1 MTKEQTGIP
10 YSSMALAKEVAE
22 VVWPWPY
29 QYLRPIIM
37 GMTFCGCVPHEHA
50 QCEAYRISSCN
61 FIADWTIFMG
71 KVYLLL
77 AWP

>member
-1 MTKEQTGIP
+1 MTKELTGIP

-22 VVWPWPY
+22 VVRPWPY

-50 QCEAYRISSCN
+50 QCEAWVKLQN
-61 FIADWTIFMG
+61 
-71 KVYLLL
+71 K
-77 AWP
+77 